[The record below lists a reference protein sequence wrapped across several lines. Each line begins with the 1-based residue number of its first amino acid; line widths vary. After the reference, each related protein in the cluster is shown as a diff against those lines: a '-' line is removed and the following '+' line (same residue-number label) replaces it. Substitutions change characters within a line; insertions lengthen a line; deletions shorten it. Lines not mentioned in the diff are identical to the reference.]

1 MQTLGRFTPYFSMA
15 AQRVASGKNNASSLR
30 NQRVLHTNLADSVSL
45 PSLFDLRAVASNGHW
60 LFFTGMLTQVILN
73 LFLVALK
80 SSFIQSTPSNGGWD
94 VVISHQIGYA
104 PISLYAVLIFCIL
117 SMLIRLHNR
126 ETGLK
131 WDPVSI
137 ADQLALVQ
145 GSNIWPMFANLE
157 FCHRGTFLEAFR
169 ERASHLSLLRLGYWK
184 HRNDE
189 SIWHGLALVR
199 GLAGMINSFR
209 LCT

>member
-1 MQTLGRFTPYFSMA
+1 MQNLSRFTPYFSMA
-15 AQRVASGKNNASSLR
+15 AQRVASGKYNASSWR
-30 NQRVLHTNLADSVSL
+30 NQRVLHTNYADSVSL
-45 PSLFDLRAVASNGHW
+45 PSPFDLRAVASNGHW

-104 PISLYAVLIFCIL
+104 LISLYAVLIFCIL

-169 ERASHLSLLRLGYWK
+169 NRASHLSLLRLGYWK

-189 SIWHGLALVR
+189 SIWHGLALVP
-199 GLAGMINSFR
+199 GLAGMMNSFR